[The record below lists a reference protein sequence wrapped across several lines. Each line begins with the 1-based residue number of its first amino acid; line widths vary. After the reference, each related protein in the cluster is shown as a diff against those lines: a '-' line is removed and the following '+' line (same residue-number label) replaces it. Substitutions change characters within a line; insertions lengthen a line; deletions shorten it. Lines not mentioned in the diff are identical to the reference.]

1 MAELE
6 CCVPLLKCAEGQTA
20 FGERRFGGGEECFCV
35 DSADLA
41 QGVGVFRLSG
51 VDLRTTYRAGV
62 RTVEG
67 DHRLE
72 QFINSDA
79 AGWALALLVVALAL
93 LGGVREGL
101 RAVAAFVS
109 TWAVVVPVACA
120 GALLGAFLGT
130 VASPGWSPWWF
141 WGASTVG
148 LSSGAL
154 AMFVWGRRVLALMRV
169 RLWRV
174 VFVQVLVALFSV
186 ALIAARSQ
194 DTVRAQ
200 ELISHAPA
208 LVGGSHLAAR

>member
-6 CCVPLLKCAEGQTA
+6 CCVPLLKCAEGETT

-35 DSADLA
+35 DSHGLA
-41 QGVGVFRLSG
+41 QGIGVFRMPGL
-51 VDLRTTYRAGV
+51 DLRTTYLAGV
-62 RTVEG
+62 RVVEG

-72 QFINSDA
+72 QFINSDS
-79 AGWALALLVVALAL
+79 AGWVLALLVVALAL

-130 VASPGWSPWWF
+130 VASPAWSQWWF
-141 WGASTVG
+141 WGASIVG
-148 LSSGAL
+148 LSTGAL
-154 AMFVWGRRVLALMRV
+154 AMFVWGRRALALMRV

-174 VFVQVLVALFSV
+174 VLVQVLVALFGV

-200 ELISHAPA
+200 ALISHAPP
-208 LVGGSHLAAR
+208 LVGGSHSSVR